1 MKKMSLAV
9 MTLTFGAAV
18 SFAADKTPPKKADA
32 APAKTAPVKVAPSKM
47 IKAAPVA
54 NFNFLPEVVAEVNG
68 KKITK
73 KELINRLLM
82 PWGGR
87 IPRGMNQQILEN
99 AAKSITQR
107 MIQFQIILDEA
118 AKAGYKP
125 SPEIAEKG
133 FNQYLKQMNPM
144 QMQQMK
150 QALAKQNKTVE
161 SYIAANKVN
170 KSFQEQMVIQVF
182 LEDKI
187 VKKCKVSDKEAKAYY
202 DANPKRFISGDAPD
216 MLRASHILIM
226 VKDKKDAKAKAA
238 AKAKAEKLL
247 KLLKKDASLFEEL
260 AEKESQCPSGK
271 SNKGSLGAF
280 KKGQMVPEF
289 EKAVI
294 NLKDGEISEIVETQF
309 GYHIIR
315 RNPLKKS
322 SKIPFA
328 KVKEKLEKSLKQK
341 KVFEELGAYL
351 KKITKAAKVKNY
363 LQPAPKKVEVKAAA
377 AKTKAPAKKK

>member
-9 MTLTFGAAV
+9 MTLTLGAAV
-18 SFAADKTPPKKADA
+18 SFAADKTPSKKAEA
-32 APAKTAPVKVAPSKM
+32 APAKAAPSKM

-54 NFNFLPEVVAEVNG
+54 NFNFVPEIVAEVNG

-87 IPRGMNQQILEN
+87 IPNGMNQQILEN

-125 SPEIAEKG
+125 SPELAEKG
-133 FNQYLKQMNPM
+133 FNQYLKQMNPL

-150 QALAKQNKTVE
+150 QALAKQGKTVE
-161 SYIAANKVN
+161 GYIAENKV
-170 KSFQEQMVIQVF
+170 KKAFQEQMVIQVF
-182 LEDKI
+182 LEDQI
-187 VKKCKVSDKEAKAYY
+187 VKKCSVSDKEVKAYY
-202 DANPKRFISGDAPD
+202 DANPKQFVSGDAPD

-226 VKDKKDAKAKAA
+226 VKDKNDAKAKAA

-271 SNKGSLGAF
+271 ANKGDLGAF

-294 NLKDGEISEIVETQF
+294 NLKDGEVSEIVETQF

-322 SKIPFA
+322 SKVPFA
-328 KVKEKLEKSLKQK
+328 KVEEKLKKSLKQK
-341 KVFEELGAYL
+341 KSLR
-351 KKITKAAKVKNY
+351 N
-363 LQPAPKKVEVKAAA
+363 
-377 AKTKAPAKKK
+377 